1 MCQSLI
7 ANDRNIY
14 VSWRDS
20 SMSNI
25 IELQKAKCALNFNQ
39 LGNYEN
45 VFKNNTLS
53 FINFKA
59 ANKR

>member
-1 MCQSLI
+1 MI
-7 ANDRNIY
+7 GIFTYHDETVRRVIG
-14 VSWRDS
+14 
-20 SMSNI
+20 
-25 IELQKAKCALNFNQ
+25 LQKAKSALNFNQ

-45 VFKNNTLS
+45 VFKNNKKS